1 MVSLKDIAAACGV
14 SVATVSKALNDQR
27 DIGAKTKEQIR
38 QTARSMGYFPNYSAR
53 TLKTNRSYNIGVL
66 FADASRSG
74 LMHDFFSAILDSFKR
89 TVEDRGYDITFVNA
103 SRGGEHRMSYY
114 ERCRNRCFD
123 GVVIACVESLDGE
136 VEELVNSDIP
146 LVTIDQVFQ
155 NRTSIISDNASGMR
169 DLLKYIYS
177 LGHRRIAYIHGADS
191 TVTKARLEAF
201 HETAGKLG
209 LKIYPE
215 YICEAEYRD
224 TAAAEKLTRQLL
236 ELETPPT
243 CILYPD
249 DFTSFGGMN
258 AIRQRGL
265 SIPKDISIAGYD
277 GLRLGRHLD
286 PPLTTLVQ
294 DTERMGAAAG
304 EKLLELIENPEE
316 RPVEQIIVPGSV
328 FPGGSVGKLEL
339 C

>member
-27 DIGAKTKEQIR
+27 DIGAKTKEHIR

-123 GVVIACVESLDGE
+123 GVVIACVESRDNE
-136 VEELVNSDIP
+136 VEELVNSNIP
-146 LVTIDQVFQ
+146 LVSIDRVFR
-155 NRTSIISDNASGMR
+155 NRTSIVSDNASGMR
-169 DLLKYIYS
+169 DLLKYIYR

-191 TVTKARLEAF
+191 AVTKARLEAF
-201 HETAGKLG
+201 YDTTKKLG
-209 LKIYPE
+209 ITNRPE

-224 TAAAEKLTRQLL
+224 TTAAEKLTCRLL
-236 ELETPPT
+236 ALETPPT

-265 SIPKDISIAGYD
+265 SIPRDISIAGYD

-316 RPVEQIIVPGSV
+316 KHVERIIIPGSV
-328 FPGGSVGKLEL
+328 YPGGSVGIIS
-339 C
+339 